1 MLYFFGGLAHGQLHL
16 DGIVQNGACQLLNLL
31 GHGGTEQDGLAVLG
45 QILLYLQDVIA
56 EAHVKHAV
64 RLVQNKEGD
73 FAQIHVA
80 EADVAD
86 EPARSGDDDIRPLL
100 HSLLLLFVADAVVSA
115 IYGHTADAVQ
125 IVAEALHGLV
135 NLLRQFSRGAHD
147 DTVDGILGES
157 AILKQAQDRQKIS
170 RSLSGSGLRNAHHVP
185 SFQDAWDGMFL
196 DWSGFYEVHVVQCV

>member
-1 MLYFFGGLAHGQLHL
+1 M
-16 DGIVQNGACQLLNLL
+16 
-31 GHGGTEQDGLAVLG
+31 
-45 QILLYLQDVIA
+45 
-56 EAHVKHAV
+56 
-64 RLVQNKEGD
+64 
-73 FAQIHVA
+73 
-80 EADVAD
+80 AD
-86 EPARSGDDDIRPLL
+86 EPAWSGDDDIRSLL

-135 NLLRQFSRGAHD
+135 NLLRQFSSGAHD

-170 RSLSGSGLRNAHHVP
+170 RSLSGSGLCNAHHVP